1 MPVNIPALT
10 TAASLNAATLNDIFL
25 LVEKFLNGGMDST
38 DIDTSSE
45 WIESRHVVKPDFF
58 GAPAPRVHLTSSDVH
73 IRERLNNLHT
83 FVVTNDMSN
92 GFIPIPGLSA
102 SFYVDLNADEADTCF
117 AIVNANFFCLE
128 KEAVSG
134 DRNSG
139 LVDDSPNGDFDP
151 DDYES
156 SSYLAGIFALFVN
169 GSEISSTRRN
179 IYANYDGFAF
189 KNHSISAMIELSKGM
204 NDVSIRIK
212 PSPDEQP
219 ASAGNNKVY
228 FYQIMIRERNMNI
241 EVLYR

>member
-10 TAASLNAATLNDIFL
+10 TAASLNASTLNDIFL

-117 AIVNANFFCLE
+117 GIVNASFFCLE
-128 KEAVSG
+128 KEAVSA
-134 DRNSG
+134 DRNSPLLRTTAG
-139 LVDDSPNGDFDP
+139 TFLHL
-151 DDYES
+151 DYES
-156 SSYLAGIFALFVN
+156 SSYLAGVFALFVN
-169 GSEISSTRRN
+169 GSEISGTRRN

-212 PSPDEQP
+212 PSPDAKP
-219 ASAGNNKVY
+219 GASGGNKVY